1 MTSHELVQELRK
13 SSLCGHN
20 LSTNYWYFS
29 DSDAVNLIEARDTTI
44 RAECADRAVE
54 AIGNIRPSQ
63 RSEWELVEKA
73 LRAAIEGGQDA

>member
-1 MTSHELVQELRK
+1 MSDYDRAFKLVKIGMDYNADHITAEQA
-13 SSLCGHN
+13 
-20 LSTNYWYFS
+20 T
-29 DSDAVNLIEARDTTI
+29 DSALGAIATI